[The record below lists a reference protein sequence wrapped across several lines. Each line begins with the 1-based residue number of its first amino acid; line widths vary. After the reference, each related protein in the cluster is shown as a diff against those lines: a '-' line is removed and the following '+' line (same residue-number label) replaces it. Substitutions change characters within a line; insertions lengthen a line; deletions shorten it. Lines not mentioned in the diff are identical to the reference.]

1 MNNVSSWGKTCRYYQ
16 AKLLI
21 MSSDREE
28 LKPEPGILTPS
39 ILSAQDLLGEDPG
52 VDGGVRP
59 VLY

>member
-28 LKPEPGILTPS
+28 LKPEPGI
-39 ILSAQDLLGEDPG
+39 
-52 VDGGVRP
+52 
-59 VLY
+59 